1 MRNLLKSAFL
11 TAHRRTS
18 ITIFNIH
25 TPDSL
30 ISGEASS
37 LGSKSTLER
46 GEKTHKNAVSLANY
60 SRRKQH
66 DIMHQVLETWRTTT
80 KLMKSNTWC
89 MICRYHQANY
99 VLGRDANSESIGPLR
114 QKRSDGNINE
124 RIIQRTL
131 KYLSFLCWGEQ
142 LLIMIS
148 SGGWVIN
155 PNEQFTVGCPRL
167 IILSHCQYF
176 FPKTWIFGLG
186 F

>member
-60 SRRKQH
+60 SRRKQQN

-99 VLGRDANSESIGPLR
+99 ILGRKSNFKQLGPLR
-114 QKRSDGNINE
+114 QKWSDGGLNRE
-124 RIIQRTL
+124 
-131 KYLSFLCWGEQ
+131 LCSEPGNTD
-142 LLIMIS
+142 
-148 SGGWVIN
+148 VDY
-155 PNEQFTVGCPRL
+155 V
-167 IILSHCQYF
+167 
-176 FPKTWIFGLG
+176 TWNNYW
-186 F
+186 